1 MRVRTILT
9 TLSVL
14 LVGTCLAA
22 AAAAED
28 QQSMPA
34 PTAAAEVA
42 AAADGSAVPEGDA
55 AAEETTPPS
64 SEATEALPSY
74 LHDRGPGIPTSMF
87 GTYIRKGELLVYPF
101 FEYYND
107 SDAEYKPADFGY
119 GTEDIDYTGKFRAN
133 EYLLFLGYGLSD
145 KVALELEIAGI
156 SATQYKSPDD
166 PTEFPESVHESGLGD
181 VQAQLDWYFRPET
194 EDRPGWFSYA
204 EVVFPH
210 DEEEPLRGSYFEVKI
225 GAGITRG
232 FTWGTLSGRL
242 AAAYSDEEESVEAG
256 EFAIEY
262 LKRVSPSWRLYAG
275 IEGESDEIEAI
286 LEAQWHFAPW
296 GFVKLNSAFGVT
308 AKATDWAPEIGVVFS
323 FR

>member
-1 MRVRTILT
+1 MRVRTVLT
-9 TLSVL
+9 TLAVM
-14 LVGTCLAA
+14 LVAAFLATAVA
-22 AAAAED
+22 ANEEQA
-28 QQSMPA
+28 MPA
-34 PTAAAEVA
+34 PTAAAESL
-42 AAADGSAVPEGDA
+42 AAADGSVAAVGEA
-55 AAEETTPPS
+55 AGEESTASSGETP
-64 SEATEALPSY
+64 EALPPF

-119 GTEDIDYTGKFRAN
+119 GTADIDYTGKFRAN

-145 KVALELEIAGI
+145 KVALELEVAAID
-156 SATQYKSPDD
+156 ATQWKSPDD
-166 PTEFPESVHESGLGD
+166 PTEFPESVHQSGLGD
-181 VQAQLDWYFRPET
+181 IQAQLDWYFRPET
-194 EDRPGWFSYA
+194 EDRPGWFGFA
-204 EVVFPH
+204 EAVYPH
-210 DEEEPLRGSYFEVKI
+210 DQDEPLRGSYFELKV
-225 GAGITRG
+225 GAGIIRG
-232 FTWGTLSGRL
+232 FDWGTLSGRL
-242 AAAYSDEEESVEAG
+242 AAAYSDEEESLEAG

-262 LKRVSPSWRLYAG
+262 LKRVSRSWRLYAAV
-275 IEGESDEIEAI
+275 EGESDEIEAI

>member
-1 MRVRTILT
+1 MRVRTLLT

-14 LVGTCLAA
+14 LFWTCLTASV
-22 AAAAED
+22 AAED
-28 QQSMPA
+28 GPATPA
-34 PTAAAEVA
+34 PAPAAEAV
-42 AAADGSAVPEGDA
+42 AAADGSGAPEGDA
-55 AAEETTPPS
+55 AAEEETTQGG
-64 SEATEALPSY
+64 EATEELPVY
-74 LHDRGPGIPTSMF
+74 LRDRGPGIPTSMF
-87 GTYIRKGELLVYPF
+87 GTYIQKGEWLVYPF
-101 FEYYND
+101 FEYYKD
-107 SDAEYKPADFGY
+107 EDAEYKPADFGY
-119 GTEDIDYTGKFRAN
+119 GTEDIDYTGKFRAD
-133 EYLLFLGYGLSD
+133 EYLLFLGYGISD
-145 KVALELEIAGI
+145 KVAIELEVAGI

-194 EDRPGWFSYA
+194 EDRPGWFSFA

-210 DEEEPLRGSYFEVKI
+210 DEDEPLRGSYFELKI

-232 FTWGTLSGRL
+232 FSWGTLSGRL

-262 LKRVSPSWRLYAG
+262 LKRVSKSWKLYAG

-308 AKATDWAPEIGVVFS
+308 AKATDWAPEIGVMLRF
-323 FR
+323 